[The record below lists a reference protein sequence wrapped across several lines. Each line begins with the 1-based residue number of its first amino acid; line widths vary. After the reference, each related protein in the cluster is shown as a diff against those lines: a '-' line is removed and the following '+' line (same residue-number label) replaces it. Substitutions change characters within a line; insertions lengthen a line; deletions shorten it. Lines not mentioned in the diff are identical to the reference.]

1 MRLLRLVPG
10 VYGQRRKVTLR
21 KMIWRHP
28 LAQRPIAPT
37 ASALSSKKIWTSPA
51 IRTVEMKAAQGL
63 SAGPKCD
70 KYGSLSHGS
79 GC

>member
-1 MRLLRLVPG
+1 
-10 VYGQRRKVTLR
+10 
-21 KMIWRHP
+21 

-37 ASALSSKKIWTSPA
+37 APALSSKKIWTSPA

-63 SAGPKCD
+63 SAGSKCD

-79 GC
+79 GCP